1 MLFSFFVVLSGG
13 YIERIVKDFY
23 ALLHI
28 TEVNAGCNESHT
40 LASLYRT
47 AKLAWWLE
55 WLAGYCV
62 DTAAIALAGW
72 LLRSYS
78 GYCNGWL
85 AG

>member
-1 MLFSFFVVLSGG
+1 MLFSFVVVLSGG

-55 WLAGYCV
+55 WLAGF
-62 DTAAIALAGW
+62 TGW
-72 LLRSYS
+72 LHWVAGRTKFAAE
-78 GYCNGWL
+78 L
-85 AG
+85 AEV

>member
-13 YIERIVKDFY
+13 RIERIVKGFH

-28 TEVNAGCNESHT
+28 TEVDAGCNESHT

-55 WLAGYCV
+55 WLAGY
-62 DTAAIALAGW
+62 
-72 LLRSYS
+72 
-78 GYCNGWL
+78 NGWL
-85 AG
+85 HCVAGWKKSA